1 MDATLLWVGLPR
13 VSLAHIWMY
22 RNAIED
28 IRCLLSFVAHF
39 DWLSPHNRST
49 FQRCLH
55 TYVNLSSGCNTFMSW
70 FAQSQPGTHLNVQKC
85 DRRHSLFVVVCC
97 TLRLTV
103 STQSQ
108 HFSTMFAYLC
118 KLVEWMQHFYELVCP
133 ESAWHTFECTEMR
146 DEDIRC
152 LLSFV
157 AHFDWL
163 SPHNR
168 STFQRC
174 LHTYVNL
181 SSGCNTFMSRL
192 AESRVSLA
200 RHSLNVRNA
209 TSIDI
214 RCLLSFVDAHRVS
227 LAHVWM
233 YRNARR
239 HSLFVVV
246 CCTLRTV
253 SIAALFND
261 AYIPM

>member
-1 MDATLLWVGLPR
+1 
-13 VSLAHIWMY
+13 MY
-22 RNAIED
+22 RNA
-28 IRCLLSFVAHF
+28 R
-39 DWLSPHNRST
+39 
-49 FQRCLH
+49 
-55 TYVNLSSGCNTFMSW
+55 
-70 FAQSQPGTHLNVQKC
+70 
-85 DRRHSLFVVVCC
+85 RRHSLFVVVCC

-163 SPHNR
+163 SPLNR

-192 AESRVSLA
+192 AQSQPCT
-200 RHSLNVRNA
+200 HLNVQNCNTKTFVVCCRLFR
-209 TSIDI
+209 TSIDFFHTI
-214 RCLLSFVDAHRVS
+214 PSSFNYFCI
-227 LAHVWM
+227 LC
-233 YRNARR
+233 N
-239 HSLFVVV
+239 
-246 CCTLRTV
+246 
-253 SIAALFND
+253 I
-261 AYIPM
+261 I

>member
-1 MDATLLWVGLPR
+1 
-13 VSLAHIWMY
+13 MY
-22 RNAIED
+22 RNA
-28 IRCLLSFVAHF
+28 R
-39 DWLSPHNRST
+39 
-49 FQRCLH
+49 
-55 TYVNLSSGCNTFMSW
+55 
-70 FAQSQPGTHLNVQKC
+70 
-85 DRRHSLFVVVCC
+85 RRHSLFVVVCC

-163 SPHNR
+163 SPLNRSTFQRCLHTYVNLSSGCNTFMSWLSPHNR

-192 AESRVSLA
+192 AQSQPGT
-200 RHSLNVRNA
+200 HLNVQKC
-209 TSIDI
+209 D
-214 RCLLSFVDAHRVS
+214 
-227 LAHVWM
+227 
-233 YRNARR
+233 RR

-246 CCTLRTV
+246 CCTLRLTV
-253 SIAALFND
+253 STQSQPFSTMF
-261 AYIPM
+261 AYLCKLVEWMQHFYE